1 MTHDIKDLRIGVLMG
16 GLSPERP
23 ISLISGNAVYKA
35 LKAKGANAVA
45 IDIDTH
51 TLDNIINAKLDVAF
65 IALHGKY
72 GEDGIMQSILE
83 FLRVPYTGSGP
94 LASALAMDKTMTQQ
108 FLEKNGIL
116 MPKYCEVTTAKEV
129 KNIKLKYPVVLKPV
143 DAGSAV
149 GVFIVETVKEALA
162 ALPKV
167 QKISKRVII
176 QEYIKGVEISVPVL
190 IDKALSVIEIVPANK
205 FYDFDAKYTAGKS
218 DHIMPARIEKT
229 LYKKAQ
235 EIAVR
240 THQLL
245 GCRDL
250 SRTDM
255 IVSGKKIYTLECNT
269 IPGFTPVSLFP
280 QAAKE
285 AGISFYDLI
294 IILLQEALKR
304 GV

>member
-51 TLDNIINAKLDVAF
+51 TLDKIINAKLDVAF

>member
-51 TLDNIINAKLDVAF
+51 TLDKIINAELDVAF

-280 QAAKE
+280 QAA
-285 AGISFYDLI
+285 
-294 IILLQEALKR
+294 R
-304 GV
+304 

>member
-51 TLDNIINAKLDVAF
+51 TLDKIINAELDVAF